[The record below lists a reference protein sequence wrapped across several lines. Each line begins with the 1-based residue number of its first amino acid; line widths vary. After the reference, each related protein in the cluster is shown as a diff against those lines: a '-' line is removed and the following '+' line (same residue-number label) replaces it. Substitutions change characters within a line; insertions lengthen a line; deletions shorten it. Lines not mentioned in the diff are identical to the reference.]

1 MTPHA
6 FIHKWKPVTLTE
18 RASAQEHFIDLC
30 RLLDHP
36 TPAEDDPTGERFAF
50 EKGVTK
56 TGGGE
61 GFADVWKRASSPGNT
76 RRKNGT

>member
-6 FIHKWKPVTLTE
+6 FIQKWKPVTLTE

-36 TPAEDDPTGERFAF
+36 TPSCHRPRKRTIQSSSHSIDLDGKPGEYWMLRVRGA
-50 EKGVTK
+50 
-56 TGGGE
+56 
-61 GFADVWKRASSPGNT
+61 
-76 RRKNGT
+76 